1 MSTKFK
7 PPHIPLPEKSKKWN
21 RPDMDGYVV
30 FDSDIK
36 RLEKKQARKL
46 KIQKAKEL

>member
-1 MSTKFK
+1 MSQKFK

-36 RLEKKQARKL
+36 RLEKKRANKL
-46 KIQKAKEL
+46 KIQKAKEI